1 MMTYCNCI
9 LLTILFVT
17 SIEIL
22 WSLEP
27 YCRRIY
33 TEEKA
38 KVVAAVWGTDFIP
51 FLAILHQDDAK
62 KRMNYTRMI

>member
-1 MMTYCNCI
+1 M
-9 LLTILFVT
+9 T